1 MLRIVFFT
9 LSFMLLAGC
18 DGLSQWA
25 YNAGLSAEKSRA
37 GLVDKQI
44 DTTDGIHW
52 AYLDSETTNDLPAVM
67 LVHGFGA
74 DSSNWVR
81 MVNELEGEYRF
92 IVPDLPGHGDS
103 TRDLSL
109 DYSIEPQA
117 QRLLTLA
124 DALDVDQFH
133 IAGSSM
139 GGAISISVSLQAPQR
154 VLSLG
159 LLNAAGV
166 TLVTPE
172 FAALI
177 EQGNNPLIPQTP
189 DDMFTTMDW
198 AMADAPWMPDFFVT
212 EMGKLKA
219 ANYDVAVKVHDDIN
233 GEMQYAER
241 LGEIRAPTLIVW
253 GELDRLLG
261 LDNAEVFD
269 QQIRNSRAVILK
281 DIGHLPMA
289 EAPAKTADAL
299 RRFWQEAHTQ
309 AQHTAQQLEQMATSE
324 ALATDQGTN

>member
-1 MLRIVFFT
+1 MQPTQTRRIRSDMLRIAVLI
-9 LSFMLLAGC
+9 LSLSLLAGC

-44 DTTDGIHW
+44 DTSDGIHW
-52 AYLDSETTNDLPAVM
+52 AYLDSESAAELPVVM

-92 IVPDLPGHGDS
+92 LVPDLPGHGDS
-103 TRDLSL
+103 TRNTSL
-109 DYSIEPQA
+109 DYSIEAQA

-124 DALDVDQFH
+124 DALDIDQFH

-189 DDMFTTMDW
+189 ED
-198 AMADAPWMPDFFVT
+198 
-212 EMGKLKA
+212 
-219 ANYDVAVKVHDDIN
+219 
-233 GEMQYAER
+233 
-241 LGEIRAPTLIVW
+241 
-253 GELDRLLG
+253 
-261 LDNAEVFD
+261 
-269 QQIRNSRAVILK
+269 
-281 DIGHLPMA
+281 
-289 EAPAKTADAL
+289 
-299 RRFWQEAHTQ
+299 
-309 AQHTAQQLEQMATSE
+309 
-324 ALATDQGTN
+324 